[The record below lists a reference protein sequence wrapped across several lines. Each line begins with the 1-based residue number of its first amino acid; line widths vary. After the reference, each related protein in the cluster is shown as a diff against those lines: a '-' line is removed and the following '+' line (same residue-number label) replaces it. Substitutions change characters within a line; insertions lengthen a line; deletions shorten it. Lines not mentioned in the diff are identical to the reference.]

1 MTKTL
6 ATAVLP
12 EIEWDPKF
20 SLLSADID
28 EREKVYTAV
37 GTGSDGKE
45 YTGIATFSCNELVW
59 IEHIEEKI
67 HNI

>member
-1 MTKTL
+1 MKTE
-6 ATAVLP
+6 ATSELP
-12 EIEWDPKF
+12 EIEWDQKF

-28 EREKVYTAV
+28 EREEVYTAM

-67 HNI
+67 YNI